1 MISWNIVATS
11 IVDTFSPRHLE
22 AGTLITFGVKM
33 GMMMMMVMMKMNG
46 RVYFTW
52 KCLPSCPWN
61 TSTQIH
67 PHTAGPPTWW
77 SWSCWWYKNSQL
89 MWHSNCKLLE
99 PEVCVASSQ
108 DVSDDFAI
116 RRCLVNIPIKTPE
129 HQQILHVL
137 HFYLTQSFAHF
148 LTCSPSYLKFFIS

>member
-1 MISWNIVATS
+1 
-11 IVDTFSPRHLE
+11 
-22 AGTLITFGVKM
+22 
-33 GMMMMMVMMKMNG
+33 MKMNR
-46 RVYFTW
+46 RVDFTW

-137 HFYLTQSFAHF
+137 HFYFLHNLLHIFSLALHHTWNFSFLKNSCKQAKFLRTQILHPKILNNTSKN
-148 LTCSPSYLKFFIS
+148 SP

>member
-1 MISWNIVATS
+1 
-11 IVDTFSPRHLE
+11 
-22 AGTLITFGVKM
+22 
-33 GMMMMMVMMKMNG
+33 
-46 RVYFTW
+46 
-52 KCLPSCPWN
+52 
-61 TSTQIH
+61 
-67 PHTAGPPTWW
+67 
-77 SWSCWWYKNSQL
+77 
-89 MWHSNCKLLE
+89 MWHSNCKFLE

-148 LTCSPSYLKFFIS
+148 LKVMGS